1 MAIAGSSRPASG
13 GEHKFGHALERLA
26 PGSALHGE
34 ACGIGAIM
42 TMYLHGG
49 DWREIR
55 SSLASIG
62 APTTPQ
68 ALGIPDEVVVQAL
81 MNAREIRPE
90 RFTILDMGL
99 TRESAENLVRMLY
112 ER

>member
-1 MAIAGSSRPASG
+1 
-13 GEHKFGHALERLA
+13 
-26 PGSALHGE
+26 
-34 ACGIGAIM
+34 
-42 TMYLHGG
+42 
-49 DWREIR
+49 
-55 SSLASIG
+55 
-62 APTTPQ
+62 
-68 ALGIPDEVVVQAL
+68 VVVQAL